1 MDSRQL
7 RYFAAIFEHRT
18 LSNAAENL
26 RVAASALSHH
36 LANLEAELGVTLFD
50 RKPRGMEPTAAGH
63 RLHEHA
69 KAILKAMAA
78 AEADVREAG
87 GEWSEVGLISASS
100 RTTLPAAVQ
109 AQKRLILGHA
119 GRAYPALAAQQSEL
133 EPVLPGRT
141 LNKGRDVGRR
151 RVNDE

>member
-100 RTTLPAAVQ
+100 RVSWDNAI
-109 AQKRLILGHA
+109 KHA
-119 GRAYPALAAQQSEL
+119 L
-133 EPVLPGRT
+133 
-141 LNKGRDVGRR
+141 R
-151 RVNDE
+151 RVLIAIEGITQLT

>member
-78 AEADVREAG
+78 AEAV
-87 GEWSEVGLISASS
+87 
-100 RTTLPAAVQ
+100 AAAALQ
-109 AQKRLILGHA
+109 RRLWP
-119 GRAYPALAAQQSEL
+119 RA
-133 EPVLPGRT
+133 
-141 LNKGRDVGRR
+141 
-151 RVNDE
+151 